1 MSIILLKGCHSPRGF
16 FVKYKRFDKSAR
28 TLRKGAGCSSG
39 KTLNPHL
46 QIDVSPLLVEYSQK
60 CLTHHST
67 SVLIHCCP
75 PSLQLCFWPCACWI
89 RLCRTSLQFPEQFG
103 VFPAS
108 VSLSMLFL
116 LPRASFPPCP
126 PGDPSPCH
134 STFKSHP
141 SNVPSYRKP
150 LWPLPRRSGGFL
162 LCTPASLCPFSVGQT
177 HPTVTW
183 AMSHILL

>member
-28 TLRKGAGCSSG
+28 TIRKGAGYSSG

-46 QIDVSPLLVEYSQK
+46 QIDGSPLLVEYSQK

-67 SVLIHCCP
+67 SVLIRCCP
-75 PSLQLCFWPCACWI
+75 PSLQLCFWPSAWWI

-116 LPRASFPPCP
+116 LPKASFPPCP
-126 PGDPSPCH
+126 PGDPGPPTQPSRVTLQMSPL
-134 STFKSHP
+134 TGK
-141 SNVPSYRKP
+141 RG
-150 LWPLPRRSGGFL
+150 PLPRRSRGFL
-162 LCTPASLCPFSVGQT
+162 LCTPAILCPFSVGQT
-177 HPTVTW
+177 HPTVTR
-183 AMSHILL
+183 AMRHILL